1 MGIYISLG
9 GAGIKSLARLKAKIY
24 AEYIDKSLFE
34 QENTFIFIDT
44 DLNDVAK
51 IQSDPVLTKMYGNKP
66 IIDLD
71 EFIPLGNAVP
81 NNIRKAAMDSHAKKN
96 EHLKSWCIMPGEG
109 RYTPRQSSL
118 TNGSGAQRMDGR
130 LTLFSYQ
137 HIVIAVIER
146 AIIKLKT
153 IRPNLEGSEHH
164 HALDSFDVSAKA
176 PELWLITGT
185 NGGTGSAIALDVLFI
200 LDRLYYKHLKCEPI
214 KKLALIAPEAFVSLA
229 ENISITQYSLNSFA
243 FMWELNALKMSSD
256 KEGLMSKLFVSDYFD
271 NHMDSNLK
279 PFDPYSYALMFDTES
294 TSGVKISL
302 NNVFDNVASVLFKL
316 TSTST
321 GRALNSPLLNI
332 LADRTIEPSRPNVK
346 GGILENTEWSRSI
359 VAVGFKS
366 IDVNQEITSHE
377 LSSDRLNI
385 PLFYPSDTPQHGVN
399 YIFSFADEHSK
410 IAKTIGYDEYN
421 SAHLHQN
428 TRENDKI
435 EVIAFEICHSFDT
448 YSYFKNYANTYL
460 EKREGILSLDYGC
473 HIHKGFVHLN
483 VDEALQ
489 GENSLLL
496 DLAFYDAMFSLMKI
510 KNKELFNVLF
520 FEEEV
525 EDDPFSTEVPL
536 KLPLL
541 KIESAENNR
550 TVYFKYLFFDENINK
565 LKIYMAGHEKFR
577 HCEIFASF
585 YAKTS
590 ILNGGFSI
598 SLSVLNKWIKTNEP
612 FIKSNFLAENWTD
625 IIKLVAEKLS
635 FPSNH
640 ERTIADKD
648 TITQLKTQIEE
659 LRTNLVL

>member
-1 MGIYISLG
+1 MINNGIFIALG
-9 GAGIKSLARLKAKIY
+9 GSGIQSLARLKAKIY
-24 AEYIDKSLFE
+24 AEYSDKFLFE
-34 QENTFIFIDT
+34 QENTFLFIDT
-44 DLNDVAK
+44 DLNDVQK
-51 IQSDPVLTKMYGNKP
+51 LNQDISFLELFGGKPVIGLN
-66 IIDLD
+66 
-71 EFIPLGNAVP
+71 EFIPLGHAIP
-81 NNIRKAAMDSHAKKN
+81 YAIRMAAIDLHSKES

-109 RYTPRQSSL
+109 RYNPLQCSL

-130 LTLFSYQ
+130 LALFRSGR
-137 HIVIAVIER
+137 IVIDAIER
-146 AIIKLKT
+146 AIIKLKKNQ
-153 IRPNLEGSEHH
+153 PDLE
-164 HALDSFDVSAKA
+164 ALDSFDTSAIA
-176 PELWLITGT
+176 PELWVISGT

-214 KKLALIAPEAFVSLA
+214 KKLALIAPQAFVSLP

-243 FMWELNALKMSSD
+243 FMWELNAIKMSSD

-271 NHMDSNLK
+271 NHMGSNLK

-302 NNVFDNVASVLFKL
+302 NNVFENVASVLFKL

-321 GRALNSPLLNI
+321 SRALNSMMLNR
-332 LADRTIEPSRPNVK
+332 LADTTIEPSRPIVD
-346 GGILENTEWSRSI
+346 GSILENSEWSRSI

-366 IDVNQEITSHE
+366 IDFVSEMTSNE
-377 LSSDRLNI
+377 LSSDRLNLPI
-385 PLFYPSDTPQHGVN
+385 FYPSDTPRHSVI
-399 YIFSFADEHSK
+399 YIFSFADEHSE
-410 IAKTIGYDEYN
+410 IAKTIGFDVN
-421 SAHLHQN
+421 DPTHLHQK
-428 TRENDKI
+428 TTENGKI
-435 EVIAFEICHSFDT
+435 EVLAFETGHSFDT
-448 YSYFKNYANTYL
+448 YTYFKDYANTYL
-460 EKREGILSLDYGC
+460 EKRDGILSLDYSC

-483 VDEALQ
+483 IDKALHS
-489 GENSLLL
+489 EKSLLL
-496 DLAFYDAMFSLMKI
+496 EFTFYDAMFSLMKI
-510 KNKELFNVLF
+510 KNKELFNVLL

-541 KIESAENNR
+541 KIESEENNR

-585 YAKTS
+585 YTKTS

-640 ERTIADKD
+640 ERTLIDQEIIK
-648 TITQLKTQIEE
+648 QLKTQIEE

>member
-1 MGIYISLG
+1 MSKNGIYIALG
-9 GAGIKSLARLKAKIY
+9 GSGIKSLARLKAKIY
-24 AEYIDKSLFE
+24 AEYSDKSLFE
-34 QENTFIFIDT
+34 QENTFLFIDT
-44 DLNDVAK
+44 DLNDVQK
-51 IQSDPVLTKMYGNKP
+51 LNQNVSFLELFGGKPVIGLN
-66 IIDLD
+66 
-71 EFIPLGNAVP
+71 EFIPLGDAIP
-81 NNIRKAAMDSHAKKN
+81 YAIRKAAIDLHSKES

-109 RYTPRQSSL
+109 RYNPLQCSL

-130 LTLFSYQ
+130 LTFFKGQ
-137 HIVIAVIER
+137 HIVIAAIER

-153 IRPNLEGSEHH
+153 IQRDLE
-164 HALDSFDVSAKA
+164 AFDLSAIA
-176 PELWLITGT
+176 PELWVITGT

-214 KKLALIAPEAFVSLA
+214 KKLALIAPEAFVSLS
-229 ENISITQYSLNSFA
+229 ENQSITQYSLNSFA
-243 FMWELNALKMSSD
+243 FMWELNALKMNSD

-294 TSGVKISL
+294 SSGVEISL
-302 NNVFDNVASVLFKL
+302 NSAFDNVASVLF
-316 TSTST
+316 
-321 GRALNSPLLNI
+321 LLASSSVGHSFNCHMI
-332 LADRTIEPSRPNVK
+332 NLLADNTIEPSRPNVK

-377 LSSDRLNI
+377 LSSDRLNVPI
-385 PLFYPSDTPQHGVN
+385 FYPSDTPRNSVR
-399 YIFSFADEHSK
+399 YIFSFAHEHSE
-410 IAKTIGYDEYN
+410 IAKTIGFDVN
-421 SAHLHQN
+421 DPTHLHN
-428 TRENDKI
+428 TTENGKI
-435 EVIAFEICHSFDT
+435 EVLAFETGHSFDT
-448 YSYFKNYANTYL
+448 YTYFKDYANTYL
-460 EKREGILSLDYGC
+460 EKRDGILSLDYSC
-473 HIHKGFVHLN
+473 HIHKRFVHLN
-483 VDEALQ
+483 IDKALHS
-489 GENSLLL
+489 EKSLLL
-496 DLAFYDAMFSLMKI
+496 EFAFYDAMFSLMKI
-510 KNKELFNVLF
+510 KKKELFNVLF

-541 KIESAENNR
+541 KIESEENNR

-640 ERTIADKD
+640 ERTLTDQEIIK
-648 TITQLKTQIEE
+648 QLKTQIEE